1 MKVLL
6 IRPSGKRLYNTAGP
20 DIGLGYISRALKGGG
35 HEVRI
40 LDCLQRGVSMRDL
53 PEIVREFRPGLTGIK
68 TYTKDLY
75 EVGAIVEKLKAT
87 ASPPMVAVGGPHPSA
102 DPAGTLEMMPGADF
116 AVVGEGEEV
125 FPDLCTRIEDGC
137 DLDSVGRSGSVR
149 GLAWRSKA
157 GVTFTRARPVEE
169 IDGFGLPDWDELSPS
184 SYPKDYSGAV
194 YVPFMTTRGCPYRC
208 AYCAGHLVTGRRLRF
223 RKISNIIA
231 ELRNLKD
238 HFGVHEFCHV
248 DDNFTL
254 NGKFARE
261 VCRAMIREGLG
272 LRWRCTNGLRLD
284 SLDEQTLKLMEEAG
298 CCSVYIGVESG
309 SQRVLD
315 RMGREAA
322 LQVMKEKVG
331 LIARATGMHMLGF
344 FIIGYPGEE
353 RSDILRSIELAASLP
368 LDMASFFLFTPH
380 PGTEVYEELEKS
392 GRLKDVDWSA
402 WHYDQ
407 VSVSNGN
414 LSREELLRLQR
425 RAYLRFYLRWKIV
438 KGILG
443 RMRTPAQF
451 VRLSWRSLSTYFRI

>member
-6 IRPSGKRLYNTAGP
+6 IRPAGKRLYNTVGP
-20 DIGLGYISRALKGGG
+20 DIGFGYLSRALKGGG

-40 LDCLQRGVSMRDL
+40 FDCLQRGVSLKDL
-53 PEIVREFRPGLTGIK
+53 PGIVREVRPDLAGIK

-75 EVGAIVEKLKAT
+75 EVGTIVEMLKAMP
-87 ASPPMVAVGGPHPSA
+87 APPMVAVGGPHPSA
-102 DPAGTLEMMPGADF
+102 DPDGTLEMMPGTDF

-125 FPDLCTRIEDGC
+125 FPDICTRLEDGC
-137 DLDSVGRSGSVR
+137 DLDKLGQSGTVH
-149 GLAWRSKA
+149 GLAWRSKN
-157 GVTFTRARPVEE
+157 GVNVTHARPVEE
-169 IDGFGLPDWDELSPS
+169 IDGAGLPDWDELRPS

-231 ELRNLKD
+231 ELRRLKD
-238 HFGVHEFCHV
+238 HFGVREFCHV

-261 VCRAMIREGLG
+261 VCRAMIRECLG

-298 CCSVYIGVESG
+298 CYSVYIGVESG

-322 LQVMKEKVG
+322 LHVMKDKVG
-331 LIARATGMHMLGF
+331 LIARATRMHMLGF

-353 RSDILRSIELAASLP
+353 RSDILRSIELARSLP

-380 PGTEVYEELEKS
+380 PGTKIYEDLEKS
-392 GRLKDVDWSA
+392 GRIKGADWST

-407 VSVSNGN
+407 VSVSNGS
-414 LSREELLRLQR
+414 LSREELFGLQR
-425 RAYLRFYLRWKIV
+425 TAYLRFYIRWKVV
-438 KGILG
+438 KGLLSKI
-443 RMRTPAQF
+443 RTPAQF